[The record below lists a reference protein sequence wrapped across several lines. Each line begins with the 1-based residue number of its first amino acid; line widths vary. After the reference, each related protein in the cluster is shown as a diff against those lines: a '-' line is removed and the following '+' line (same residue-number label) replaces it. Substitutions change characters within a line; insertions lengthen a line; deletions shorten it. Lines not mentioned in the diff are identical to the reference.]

1 MLFKFQWVVGITLR
15 LGTEVEVEHPRQ
27 LIEAAV
33 PFALHLPHLFAGA
46 LLVVPLLWLVDG
58 EGAVFHADG
67 LPCINVLGVIYLH
80 D

>member
-15 LGTEVEVEHPRQ
+15 LGTEIEVEHAGEFV
-27 LIEAAV
+27 EAAV
-33 PFALHLPHLFAGA
+33 PLTLHLPHLLACA
-46 LLVVPLLWLVDG
+46 LFVVALLWLVDG

>member
-33 PFALHLPHLFAGA
+33 PLTLHLPHLLARA
-46 LLVVPLLWLVDG
+46 LLVASFLGLVDG

>member
-15 LGTEVEVEHPRQ
+15 LGTEVEIEHPRQ

-33 PFALHLPHLFAGA
+33 PFALHLPHLLARA
-46 LLVVPLLWLVDG
+46 LLVASFLGLVDG